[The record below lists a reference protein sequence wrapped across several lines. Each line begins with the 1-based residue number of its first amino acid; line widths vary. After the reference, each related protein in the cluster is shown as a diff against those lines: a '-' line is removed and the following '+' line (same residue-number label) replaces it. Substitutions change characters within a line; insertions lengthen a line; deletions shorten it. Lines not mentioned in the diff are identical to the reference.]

1 MKTNVTLKTL
11 LKKFFLFPLLIISLF
26 TAAQPD
32 YNFQNPVLYSGSD
45 LQAGAKY
52 RFSGV
57 KSGVD
62 ALVTIKSL
70 SPGVSLNQL
79 DATST
84 GFKEAFQPFIRVDKN
99 TNGFVEFEFTFV
111 KAGLSLPVSMAYV
124 AATPIDV
131 DGSGGLYEQDQINM
145 GGGYVNYDL
154 LNTQL
159 TMGQV
164 GTWFTGKNSSQIE
177 YNGVDTLA
185 KQVMFTVSNTNV
197 TTFTIRIGADN
208 QTTSNPT
215 RQRSVYFR
223 AFYYQN
229 GLLPNAGLLSF
240 TGNRK
245 ANAVDLKWQ
254 LEKKSRV
261 NNITVEKSINS
272 ASFTSIGQAVAN
284 STTGSF
290 SDYEVTPGNVYYR
303 LKMEMNSGKTEY
315 SNVLV
320 FKSAN
325 ANNNG
330 IKVYPSVV
338 EDQAT
343 VQMNVSANTAASIQ
357 IVDYAGRVWHQQQQQ
372 MAGGSNN
379 ITIHGLNKLATG
391 SYIVIVRAEGR
402 AMNQKIFV
410 R

>member
-164 GTWFTGKNSSQIE
+164 G
-177 YNGVDTLA
+177 
-185 KQVMFTVSNTNV
+185 
-197 TTFTIRIGADN
+197 
-208 QTTSNPT
+208 
-215 RQRSVYFR
+215 
-223 AFYYQN
+223 
-229 GLLPNAGLLSF
+229 
-240 TGNRK
+240 
-245 ANAVDLKWQ
+245 
-254 LEKKSRV
+254 
-261 NNITVEKSINS
+261 
-272 ASFTSIGQAVAN
+272 
-284 STTGSF
+284 
-290 SDYEVTPGNVYYR
+290 
-303 LKMEMNSGKTEY
+303 
-315 SNVLV
+315 
-320 FKSAN
+320 
-325 ANNNG
+325 
-330 IKVYPSVV
+330 
-338 EDQAT
+338 
-343 VQMNVSANTAASIQ
+343 
-357 IVDYAGRVWHQQQQQ
+357 
-372 MAGGSNN
+372 
-379 ITIHGLNKLATG
+379 
-391 SYIVIVRAEGR
+391 
-402 AMNQKIFV
+402 
-410 R
+410 